1 MKRSR
6 VRPSVQS
13 FARGNKARR
22 TVAVAAGLLLSA
34 VPAGDIDRQPGAQQ
48 RRRRGTPLSSK
59 CDFLFDFNRNCASV
73 LYRYIASYLSKVADF
88 SPPHLHL
95 TPPYG

>member
-48 RRRRGTPLSSK
+48 RRRRSAANATSYSTLIETVRLS
-59 CDFLFDFNRNCASV
+59 CTV
-73 LYRYIASYLSKVADF
+73 I
-88 SPPHLHL
+88 
-95 TPPYG
+95 

>member
-34 VPAGDIDRQPGAQQ
+34 VPAGDIDRQPGAEQ

-59 CDFLFDFNRNCASV
+59 CDFLFVCLV
-73 LYRYIASYLSKVADF
+73 PLYSQLFVESRRF
-88 SPPHLHL
+88 
-95 TPPYG
+95 